1 MTDWARATVAKE
13 IKVWSV
19 AMICVAAISLM
30 SHAFDGDSRGSP
42 VAANPTEQV
51 TQ

>member
-1 MTDWARATVAKE
+1 MTEWAKTTAAKE

-19 AMICVAAISLM
+19 AVLCVAAISLM